1 MRVHRQEQDRLDS
14 VRSYEVLDTAPEP
27 GYDATVKL
35 AAQMCKAPIALI
47 SLIDEG
53 RQWFKAAYGTE
64 LKETPREFSFCSDA
78 VADEQV
84 LIVKD
89 ARLEPRYMANPL
101 VTTDGGVV
109 AYAGVP
115 LVGRDGLPL
124 GALCVL
130 DRRPRRF
137 TPVQIEALRTLA
149 DDVVARLELR
159 RVDRAAG
166 RPVTPVFTEA
176 TDPVRL
182 RRALEDGE
190 LRPQYQPIV
199 DLGTGRTR
207 GFEALL
213 RWYHPLH
220 GMLPPAVFLPAIE
233 SSRLI
238 LPVGRSV
245 IEQSISLLG
254 RRVGQPAVPR
264 ALEMA
269 VNVSGAQLQQPG
281 LARTVFDALDRHGV
295 SPDRFTVEVTETVS
309 FTEGDVARIE
319 LAALRD
325 AGVRV
330 ALDDYGV
337 GWSALGRLLDLP
349 LTDLKLDRSLVSGLP
364 GDRRS
369 CAIARSTLD
378 LASDMGL
385 NVICEGV
392 ETAEQRAMLVS
403 MGAEAGQGW
412 LFSPAL
418 DEDAIAGYLSAE
430 RAVTVVSTMEDLAG

>member
-1 MRVHRQEQDRLDS
+1 MHRHEQERLDS
-14 VRSYEVLDTAPEP
+14 LRSYDILDTAPEP
-27 GYDATVKL
+27 GYEATVKL
-35 AAQMCKAPIALI
+35 AAQLCKAPIALI
-47 SLIDEG
+47 SLIDER

-64 LKETPREFSFCSDA
+64 LKETPREISFCSDA
-78 VADEQV
+78 VAGEHV
-84 LIVKD
+84 LVVKD

-101 VTTDGGVV
+101 VTADGGLV

-115 LVGRDGLPL
+115 LIGRDGLPL
-124 GALCVL
+124 GTLCVL

-137 TPVQIEALRTLA
+137 TPDQIEALRTLA
-149 DDVVARLELR
+149 GDVVAHLELR

-166 RPVTPVFTEA
+166 RPLTPVFTEA
-176 TDPVRL
+176 TDPARL
-182 RRALEDGE
+182 RRALEYGE

-199 DLGTGRTR
+199 DLRTGRTR

-213 RWYHPLH
+213 RWYHPVH

-233 SSRLI
+233 SGRLI
-238 LPVGRSV
+238 LPVGDSV
-245 IEQSISLLG
+245 IEQSVAMLG
-254 RRVGQPAVPR
+254 RLVGQVPWAR
-264 ALEMA
+264 ELEIA

-281 LARTVFDALDRHGV
+281 LAGRVFAALDRHGV

-309 FTEGDVARIE
+309 FTEGNVARVE

-325 AGVRV
+325 AGVGV

-369 CAIARSTLD
+369 RAIARSTLD

-385 NVICEGV
+385 DVICEGV

-403 MGAEAGQGW
+403 MGAELGQGW
-412 LFSPAL
+412 LFGRAL
-418 DEDAIAGYLSAE
+418 DEDGVAAHVSNAPELTLVPALDD
-430 RAVTVVSTMEDLAG
+430 RAS